1 MHQLLLLLWPV
12 ILPHHQEEVEEARR
26 KEEEAT
32 LALLQASSAVRR
44 GSSSSSSSSSES
56 EDEGEKIKM
65 ADKNK
70 SQSQHVA
77 VAAVQ
82 QSTYNGNFYENP
94 RSMSPSS
101 LGSSLSGSRSATPSI
116 HLESVMETKGIE
128 EPKEDTNTVKR
139 MKLLEVR
146 LLSHCLWLG

>member
-1 MHQLLLLLWPV
+1 M
-12 ILPHHQEEVEEARR
+12 EEARR

-44 GSSSSSSSSSES
+44 GSSSSSSSSSSES
-56 EDEGEKIKM
+56 EDEEEKIKM
-65 ADKNK
+65 ADNNK

-82 QSTYNGNFYENP
+82 QSTYNGNIYENP

-116 HLESVMETKGIE
+116 HLESMTETKGIE
-128 EPKEDTNTVKR
+128 EHKDTSTVKR

-146 LLSHCLWLG
+146 LPSHCLWLG